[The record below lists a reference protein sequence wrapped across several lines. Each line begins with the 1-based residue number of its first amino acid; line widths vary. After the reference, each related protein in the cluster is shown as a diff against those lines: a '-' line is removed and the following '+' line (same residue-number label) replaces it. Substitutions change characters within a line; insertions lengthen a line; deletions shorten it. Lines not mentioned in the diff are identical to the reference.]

1 MRKVEILAVGEACKA
16 IYSGLHQTG
25 KGNRAFDSS
34 GFFRRGDFFF
44 FFASAVP
51 QGGFAQSVSFRCRS
65 WIRISL
71 AQ

>member
-1 MRKVEILAVGEACKA
+1 MNREGQEMRKVEILAVGEACKA

-44 FFASAVP
+44 FFLRLQYPKADSP
-51 QGGFAQSVSFRCRS
+51 
-65 WIRISL
+65 SL
-71 AQ
+71 